1 LLTIV
6 VDMLRRRPAAENP
19 PLSATRTNAVRLVS
33 RSIAASDYPLT
44 RDNASG
50 FNRIIR
56 SRRSLHLPN
65 STEPAFRGRRPVQED
80 AMSDLSY
87 VADSLV
93 KTGLRPSRRTV
104 KRAALGLAV
113 ALGVAGAAEFGYGYL
128 TTGRYLESTDDA
140 YVKADSTI
148 ISPKVSGYIAQVLVG
163 DNEPVKSGQLLARI
177 DDRDFRTALKQAQ
190 ADVAGSEAAVR
201 NLDAQ
206 IALQQPLIEQGTA
219 DIAAADANL
228 KFAQEERARYDDLMR
243 TGSGTIQ
250 RAQQTDAALRE
261 KIAQLQHGKSGL
273 LAAERK
279 VDVLTT
285 DRAKAVAQLD
295 RARAVEQQ
303 AALNLSYTEITAPV
317 DGTVGAR
324 SLRVG
329 QYVQAGTQ
337 LMAVVPLDAVYV
349 VANFKETQLTHVRN
363 GQPVEIRIDSFHA
376 TKLKGHVDSLSPAS
390 GLEFAL
396 LPPDNATGNFTKIV
410 QRVPVKIVLDDHSLS
425 GLLRPGMSAEP
436 TVDTK
441 ATVLAEREAS
451 SKVAADAASARSH
464 GG

>member
-1 LLTIV
+1 
-6 VDMLRRRPAAENP
+6 M
-19 PLSATRTNAVRLVS
+19 
-33 RSIAASDYPLT
+33 
-44 RDNASG
+44 SG
-50 FNRIIR
+50 
-56 SRRSLHLPN
+56 
-65 STEPAFRGRRPVQED
+65 
-80 AMSDLSY
+80 LSY
-87 VADSLV
+87 VTDLNT
-93 KTGLRPSRRTV
+93 KTSLRPSRQAI
-104 KRAALGLAV
+104 KRAALVLAL
-113 ALGVAGAAEFGYGYL
+113 AFGAAGAADFGYGYL

-148 ISPKVSGYIAQVLVG
+148 VSPKVSGYLAEVLVG
-163 DNEPVKSGQLLARI
+163 DNQPVRAGQVLARI
-177 DDRDFRTALKQAQ
+177 DDRDFRTALNQAR
-190 ADVAGSEAAVR
+190 ADVAGAEAAVR

-206 IALQQPLIEQGTA
+206 IALQQPIIAQETA
-219 DIAAADANL
+219 DVAAAEANL
-228 KFAQEERARYDDLMR
+228 QFAREEQARYDGLMKS
-243 TGSGTIQ
+243 GSGTIQ

-261 KIAQLQHGKSGL
+261 KVAQLQHGKSGL

-295 RARAVEQQ
+295 RARALEAQ
-303 AALNLSYTEITAPV
+303 AALNLSYTEISAPV
-317 DGTVGAR
+317 DGTIGAR

-329 QYVQAGTQ
+329 QFVQAGTQ

-363 GQPVEIRIDSFHA
+363 GQPVEIRIDSFHD
-376 TKLKGHVDSLSPAS
+376 TRLRGHVDSLSPAS

-410 QRVPVKIVLDDHSLS
+410 QRVPVKIVLDDHRLT

-436 TVDTK
+436 VINTK
-441 ATVLAEREAS
+441 TTVLAERENNNRPAS
-451 SKVAADAASARSH
+451 DLALARLH

>member
-1 LLTIV
+1 
-6 VDMLRRRPAAENP
+6 MA
-19 PLSATRTNAVRLVS
+19 
-33 RSIAASDYPLT
+33 Y
-44 RDNASG
+44 
-50 FNRIIR
+50 
-56 SRRSLHLPN
+56 
-65 STEPAFRGRRPVQED
+65 
-80 AMSDLSY
+80 LSY
-87 VADSLV
+87 VADLHTKSNLHLSRQAIKRTALALV
-93 KTGLRPSRRTV
+93 L
-104 KRAALGLAV
+104 
-113 ALGVAGAAEFGYGYL
+113 ALGVAGAADFGYGYF

-148 ISPKVSGYIAQVLVG
+148 ISPKVSGYIAEVLVG
-163 DNEPVKSGQLLARI
+163 DNQPVKTGQLLARI
-177 DDRDFRTALKQAQ
+177 DDRDFRTALNQAR
-190 ADVAGSEAAVR
+190 ADVASSEAAVR

-206 IALQQPLIEQGTA
+206 IALQQPVIEQGTA
-219 DIAAADANL
+219 DVAGAEANL
-228 KFAQEERARYDDLMR
+228 QFAQEERSRYDDLMKS
-243 TGSGTIQ
+243 GSGTIQ

-273 LAAERK
+273 LAAQRK

-295 RARAVEQQ
+295 RARAVEAQ
-303 AALNLSYTEITAPV
+303 AALNLSYTEISAPV
-317 DGTVGAR
+317 DGTIGAR

-329 QYVQAGTQ
+329 QFVQAGTQ

-363 GQPVEIRIDSFHA
+363 GQPVEIRIDSFHS

-441 ATVLAEREAS
+441 ATVLAEREAKS
-451 SKVAADAASARSH
+451 RIASGIDPARPN

>member
-1 LLTIV
+1 
-6 VDMLRRRPAAENP
+6 MLARLQSALPKDAHEPQEVAMSI
-19 PLSATRTNAVRLVS
+19 LSY
-33 RSIAASDYPLT
+33 ASD
-44 RDNASG
+44 
-50 FNRIIR
+50 
-56 SRRSLHLPN
+56 LPGK
-65 STEPAFRGRRPVQED
+65 S
-80 AMSDLSY
+80 
-87 VADSLV
+87 
-93 KTGLRPSRRTV
+93 GLRPSRQAIR
-104 KRAALGLAV
+104 RAVLALGLAV
-113 ALGVAGAAEFGYGYL
+113 GVAGAAGFGYGYL

-148 ISPKVSGYIAQVLVG
+148 ISPKVSGYIADVLVG
-163 DNEPVKSGQLLARI
+163 DNQPVNAGEVLAHI
-177 DDRDFRTALKQAQ
+177 DDRDFRTALAQAH
-190 ADVAGSEAAVR
+190 ADVAGAEAAVR

-206 IALQQPLIEQGTA
+206 VALQQPVIAQQTA
-219 DIAAADANL
+219 DVAAAEANL
-228 KFAQEERARYDDLMR
+228 KFAQEEQARYDGLMK

-261 KIAQLQHGKSGL
+261 KTAQLQHGQSAL

-295 RARAVEQQ
+295 RARAVEAQ
-303 AALNLSYTEITAPV
+303 AALNLSYTQITAPV

-329 QYVQAGTQ
+329 QFVQAGTQ

-363 GQPVEIRIDSFHA
+363 GQPVEIRIDSFHG
-376 TKLKGHVDSLSPAS
+376 TRLKGHIDSLSPAS

-410 QRVPVKIVLDDHSLS
+410 QRVPVKIVLDDHSLT

-441 ATVLAEREAS
+441 ATVLAERDHVKQS
-451 SKVAADAASARSH
+451 RVAADTATARPGS
-464 GG
+464 

>member
-1 LLTIV
+1 
-6 VDMLRRRPAAENP
+6 
-19 PLSATRTNAVRLVS
+19 
-33 RSIAASDYPLT
+33 
-44 RDNASG
+44 
-50 FNRIIR
+50 
-56 SRRSLHLPN
+56 
-65 STEPAFRGRRPVQED
+65 
-80 AMSDLSY
+80 MSDLPY
-87 VADSLV
+87 ATDLDT
-93 KTGLRPSRRTV
+93 KTNPRLSRRTV

-113 ALGVAGAAEFGYGYL
+113 ALSVAGAAEFGYGYL

-190 ADVAGSEAAVR
+190 ADVAGSEAAVH

-441 ATVLAEREAS
+441 ATVLAEREAG
-451 SKVAADAASARSH
+451 SKVAADAASARPH